1 MCSHIL
7 FGHLYYCV
15 PTTYVYKMLLLKI
28 VILLLDMKT
37 KGQVKAFLR

>member
-15 PTTYVYKMLLLKI
+15 GTYVYKMLLLNI